1 MADGAVTAGET
12 GESAEVN
19 DRQRHP
25 RTAVLCQAKLASG
38 EQAWDCEILDI
49 SAGGAK
55 IRLTTPLGPGAE
67 LSLTIGSHG
76 TFPVQ
81 VMWQNGQY
89 LGVAFLCD
97 LETSIELVEDVLGNP
112 ETSREQ
118 RVRPRTAVLWTARL
132 HAGAQGA
139 DCRVLNISATGAKI
153 HLLEPLPPAPMVSL
167 RIERFGEFPGD
178 VIWREENLLG
188 IRFRDDPEDI
198 IQIFGSAVPSMRGGR
213 R

>member
-1 MADGAVTAGET
+1 MADGAVTAGKT
-12 GESAEVN
+12 GRAEELD

-25 RTAVLCQAKLASG
+25 RTAVFCPAKLASAG
-38 EQAWDCEILDI
+38 QAWDCEILDI

-55 IRLTTPLGPGAE
+55 IRLETPLDPAVA

-76 TFPVQ
+76 TLPVQ
-81 VMWQNGQY
+81 LMWQNGQY

-97 LETSIELVEDVLGNP
+97 LETSTQLVRDVVENP
-112 ETSREQ
+112 GTNREQ
-118 RVRPRTAVLWTARL
+118 RDRPRTAVLWTGRL

-153 HLLEPLPPAPMVSL
+153 HLLEPLPPVPMVSL

-178 VIWREENLLG
+178 VIWREKDLLG

-198 IQIFGSAVPSMRGGR
+198 IQIFGAAVPALR
-213 R
+213 RERR

>member
-1 MADGAVTAGET
+1 MADGGVTAGET
-12 GESAEVN
+12 GESADLNE
-19 DRQRHP
+19 RQRHP
-25 RTAVLCQAKLASG
+25 RTAVFCPGELASA

-55 IRLTTPLGPGAE
+55 IRLATPLDPAAE

-76 TFPVQ
+76 TLPVQ

-97 LETSIELVEDVLGNP
+97 LETSTQLVRDVVENP
-112 ETSREQ
+112 GTSREQ
-118 RVRPRTAVLWTARL
+118 RDSPRTAVLWTGRL

-139 DCRVLNISATGAKI
+139 DCRVLNISAAGAKI

-167 RIERFGEFPGD
+167 RIDRFGEFPGD
-178 VIWREENLLG
+178 VIWREEDLLG

-198 IQIFGSAVPSMRGGR
+198 IQIFGSAVPALRGR
-213 R
+213 RR